1 MKSNSKILLQTA
13 RVYVSSEDG
22 SKLLPVRILMD
33 GGSLRLCIT
42 NSLKTRLNLTPF
54 RKESLNLNTFW
65 EEQYKRKQCDLVKIN
80 MLGQDG
86 ADI

>member
-13 RVYVSSEDG
+13 RAYVSSEDG

-42 NSLKTRLNLTPF
+42 SSLKTRLNLTPF

-65 EEQYKRKQCDLVKIN
+65 EEQCKRKQCDLVKIN

-86 ADI
+86 RDI